1 MQIIIRVRF
10 LSNKFTI
17 LLWFWSEEER
27 ESRKGV
33 DGPTDVSK
41 LISGSY
47 GRAQKGRKRYC
58 KAARRSAYNLLMA
71 TASGRATVS
80 TFLHLKTEAT
90 EALKTEIQVED
101 RGNDASQA

>member
-1 MQIIIRVRF
+1 
-10 LSNKFTI
+10 
-17 LLWFWSEEER
+17 
-27 ESRKGV
+27 
-33 DGPTDVSK
+33 
-41 LISGSY
+41 
-47 GRAQKGRKRYC
+47 
-58 KAARRSAYNLLMA
+58 MA